1 MKRIFIPGNVPS
13 SKNSKQWTGKMLIHS
28 KATRN
33 YIRDTKQHYI
43 NNTQNFYEQVV
54 EQGLNE
60 KSLLPTF
67 PIHIDFYF
75 IRSSRRKFDF
85 INPAQT
91 VQDLMVKYGWIED
104 DNCDI
109 IMPHFSGYHV
119 DKKNPGVLIKVLDM
133 SKDLPIMW
141 GFEEPN
147 HMRSE
152 EHRKFLI
159 EQYNRNRPTEE
170 HVHNMAQLNRALL
183 TNEIN
188 ALSNGKTDTRNK
200 TT

>member
-1 MKRIFIPGNVPS
+1 MKEIFIPGNVPS

-28 KATRN
+28 KPTRN

-43 NNTQNFYEQVV
+43 QAKEEFKSQVIDKAGI
-54 EQGLNE
+54 EP
-60 KSLLPTF
+60 SY

-75 IRSSRRKFDF
+75 VRSSRRKFDY

-91 VQDLMVKYGWIED
+91 VQDLMVKYGWIDD

-109 IMPHFSGYHV
+109 IVPHFSGYHV
-119 DKKNPGVLIKVLDM
+119 DKDKPGVIIKVLNM
-133 SKDLPIMW
+133 GEKDGILW
-141 GFEEPN
+141 GFEEPEY
-147 HMRSE
+147 MRSE

-159 EQYNRNRPTEE
+159 EQYNRNRPAEE
-170 HVHNMAQLNRALL
+170 HVHTMAQLNRALL

-188 ALSNGKTDTRNK
+188 ALSDEQTK
-200 TT
+200 

>member
-1 MKRIFIPGNVPS
+1 MKKIFIPGNVPS

-43 NNTQNFYEQVV
+43 QTKEEF
-54 EQGLNE
+54 
-60 KSLLPTF
+60 KSQIVDKAGIELSF
-67 PIHIDFYF
+67 PIHISFYF

-91 VQDLMVKYGWIED
+91 VQDDMVKHGWIED

-109 IMPHFSGYHV
+109 IVPHFSGYHV
-119 DKKNPGVLIKVLDM
+119 DKDNPGVIIKILDM
-133 SKDLPIMW
+133 NKDLPIMW
-141 GFEEPN
+141 GYEEPN

-170 HVHNMAQLNRALL
+170 HVQTMAQLNRALL
-183 TNEIN
+183 TNEID
-188 ALSNGKTDTRNK
+188 ALSNGDKKQEHNNG
-200 TT
+200 

>member
-1 MKRIFIPGNVPS
+1 MNKDIFIPGNVPS

-28 KATRN
+28 KTVRN
-33 YIRDTKQHYI
+33 YIRDTKQDYI
-43 NNTQNFYEQVV
+43 KYKKEFDIRHLQCTKRDNYRTPLYI
-54 EQGLNE
+54 
-60 KSLLPTF
+60 S
-67 PIHIDFYF
+67 FYF
-75 IRSSRRKFDF
+75 IRSSRRKFDY

-109 IMPHFSGYHV
+109 MVPVFLGYHV
-119 DKKNPGVLIKVLDM
+119 DKKNPGVLINILDM

-141 GFEEPN
+141 GFESPTYA
-147 HMRSE
+147 RSE
-152 EHRKFLI
+152 EHRQFLI
-159 EQYNRNRPTEE
+159 NKYNEGRPEEE
-170 HVHNMAQLNRALL
+170 HVHTMAELNRALL

-188 ALSNGKTDTRNK
+188 SLSDGKTNTQDK